1 VPKNY
6 LKNKKMKLMKNTL
19 ETLFQSFETGIRSSK
34 AIKPKEYLKNIG
46 MDYAELRIGFNSGQF
61 HHRETQESKDEF
73 EALGMLK
80 KSDAPVRDDTMTAYT
95 AFGKY
100 GLIFPLV
107 NKENRIVNYFA
118 LRSRLETPKEEY
130 LNDKGIYPVY
140 PSPLTRRLY
149 IAPTV
154 MDCASL
160 MQSKTLQNREA
171 VIALYNGELLPQHL
185 EAIKAL
191 HELEEIIIIKR

>member
-1 VPKNY
+1 MEN
-6 LKNKKMKLMKNTL
+6 L
-19 ETLFQSFETGIRSSK
+19 ESLFQSFETGIRSAK
-34 AIKPKEYLKNIG
+34 AEKPKEYLKSIG
-46 MDYAELRIGFNSGQF
+46 LDYAELRIGFNSGQF
-61 HHRETQESKDEF
+61 HHRKDQEFKDEF

-107 NKENRIVNYFA
+107 DKENRIVNYFA
-118 LRSRLETPKEEY
+118 LRFRLETPKEEY
-130 LNDKGIYPVY
+130 LNSEGIYPTY
-140 PSPLTRRLY
+140 PPPMTKRLY

-154 MDCASL
+154 IDCASL
-160 MQSKTLQNREA
+160 IQSKTLENREA
-171 VIALYNGELLPQHL
+171 VITLQNGELLPQHQ

>member
-1 VPKNY
+1 MEN
-6 LKNKKMKLMKNTL
+6 L
-19 ETLFQSFETGIRSSK
+19 ESLFQSFETGIRSAK
-34 AIKPKEYLKNIG
+34 AEKPKEYLKSIG
-46 MDYAELRIGFNSGQF
+46 LDYAELRIGFNSGQF
-61 HHRETQESKDEF
+61 HHRKDQEFKDEF

-107 NKENRIVNYFA
+107 DKENRIVNYFA
-118 LRSRLETPKEEY
+118 LRFRLETPKEEY
-130 LNDKGIYPVY
+130 LNSEGIYPTY
-140 PSPLTRRLY
+140 PPPMTKRLY

-154 MDCASL
+154 IDCASL
-160 MQSKTLQNREA
+160 IQSKTLENREA
-171 VIALYNGELLPQHL
+171 VITLQNGELLPQHL

-191 HELEEIIIIKR
+191 YELEEIIIIKR